1 MAGCHIAS
9 CQLSKVICHIACC
22 HILVCNVAHF
32 AKETIKLC
40 ASHTSPR
47 VNATFL
53 TYTEH
58 GSVFYAR
65 RRLAAYNQE
74 LHDCSGPLPHASPP
88 KPHQTPANQILR
100 NCFGGT
106 THIQPLLATLV
117 PAPAIYRGGNWWRV
131 EKGRQ
136 KAWMSFLLS
145 AVWTYLS
152 SFLNPILGF
161 WNEQIIQLQTMFQEK
176 H

>member
-40 ASHTSPR
+40 ASHTGPR

-74 LHDCSGPLPHASPP
+74 LHNCSGPLPHASPP

-106 THIQPLLATLV
+106 THIQPLLATLL
-117 PAPAIYRGGNWWRV
+117 PALQYIMGGTDEELKRADHRRGWISSCLQSEHIFPVSLIKFWAF
-131 EKGRQ
+131 GRN
-136 KAWMSFLLS
+136 K
-145 AVWTYLS
+145 
-152 SFLNPILGF
+152 
-161 WNEQIIQLQTMFQEK
+161 
-176 H
+176 

>member
-9 CQLSKVICHIACC
+9 YQLSKVICHIACC

-117 PAPAIYRGGNWWRV
+117 PAPAIYRGGN
-131 EKGRQ
+131 
-136 KAWMSFLLS
+136 
-145 AVWTYLS
+145 
-152 SFLNPILGF
+152 
-161 WNEQIIQLQTMFQEK
+161 
-176 H
+176 